1 MKIKMEMRWVLPG
14 GNKEKGGNEIDTWRM
29 I

>member
-14 GNKEKGGNEIDTWRM
+14 GAIKKKVVMRLIHGG
-29 I
+29 